1 MTDMIKKILIAVLIL
16 VLSVATLLAVF
27 FITKYIE
34 NRREEQRVISQEE
47 LREAYFKRHRY
58 LGQLVVSERT
68 EFQPGGPRWEER
80 YGYMPVDPFR
90 PNVDGVNTVLYIIFE
105 NYRRTTG
112 NNLTYDMVI
121 DYLSREFEDDG
132 EVRIH
137 INGRHPEIV
146 EYLEWVSWNPRSGSE
161 FIDRLRELFDEYADE
176 NNLPVGDFRHFEHLP
191 TEMIDALMRKE
202 ADPDYVLDLTSIQ
215 ERYIAEGKAVLSED
229 GETIEYIIPGS
240 D

>member
-1 MTDMIKKILIAVLIL
+1 MKKKILMAVLIFVIL
-16 VLSVATLLAVF
+16 AATLIAVF
-27 FITKYIE
+27 FITRYTE
-34 NRREEQRVISQEE
+34 NRQEGQSVISQEE
-47 LREAYFKRHRY
+47 LREAYRRRSRY
-58 LGQLVVSERT
+58 LGRLLYDFDDT
-68 EFQPGGPRWEER
+68 EFRAGGSRREEL
-80 YGYMPVDPFR
+80 YSFMSVDPFR
-90 PNVDGVNTVLYIIFE
+90 PNVNGVNTVLYIIFE
-105 NYRRTTG
+105 YYRRSTG

-146 EYLEWVSWNPRSGSE
+146 DYLEWAYMMPNSSSVFVN
-161 FIDRLRELFDEYADE
+161 RLRELFYEYADE

-202 ADPDYVLDLTSIQ
+202 ADPNYVLDLTSIQ

-229 GETIEYIIPGS
+229 GETIEYIVPGG